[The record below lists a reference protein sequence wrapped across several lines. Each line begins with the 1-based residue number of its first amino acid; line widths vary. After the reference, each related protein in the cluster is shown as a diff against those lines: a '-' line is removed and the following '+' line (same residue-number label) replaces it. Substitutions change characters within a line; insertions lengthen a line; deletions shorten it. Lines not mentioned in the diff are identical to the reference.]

1 MVEDR
6 ILLVE
11 DEEGYG
17 GTLKDFFEDN
27 GLSVIWAK
35 DGETAIRSY
44 KELNPGLILL
54 DIVLPDKDGF
64 EVATAIRK
72 LNSVVP
78 IIFMTGTA
86 LNKKNYDKAYLELG
100 ATNYIEKPV
109 NLHNALAQV
118 RSLLHPAS
126 LKKFI
131 IGDLYITIHGQ
142 QVIINNKEFRLRE
155 KEVQVLS
162 LLLEKV
168 NSPVTRRDILQRVW
182 KSDEVVLNNT
192 LDTAISRIRKKL
204 TGFPAIDITTIHA
217 MGYQLTI
224 E

>member
-86 LNKKNYDKAYLELG
+86 LNKNNYDKA
-100 ATNYIEKPV
+100 
-109 NLHNALAQV
+109 
-118 RSLLHPAS
+118 
-126 LKKFI
+126 
-131 IGDLYITIHGQ
+131 
-142 QVIINNKEFRLRE
+142 
-155 KEVQVLS
+155 
-162 LLLEKV
+162 
-168 NSPVTRRDILQRVW
+168 
-182 KSDEVVLNNT
+182 
-192 LDTAISRIRKKL
+192 
-204 TGFPAIDITTIHA
+204 
-217 MGYQLTI
+217 
-224 E
+224 